1 MTVRG
6 KVGEEGMVGAE
17 VSPEEAEL
25 LARNAGLRLLSTLS
39 HYLDGDL
46 DRVDQVRYFRRHTAG
61 STRHAKTTDH
71 GATTAL
77 AFAPPDLNHHPPSFA
92 NPARGWWSDGARRR
106 GTTQTCRFVSAAFQ
120 PHTAPPHQVIKV
132 VGIVNGTPDFR
143 GHGKVRKFTSA
154 YNSQLEQ
161 WASSR
166 KPFETQ
172 FNTIPAHACAAPAGQ
187 VINGCSDVLVEVL
200 GDRGRHARTCTGSGS
215 LPAAVTCEM
224 VVRCKWPKGPSYR
237 DER

>member
-1 MTVRG
+1 MFAVRSVRHAAPIASLLRQRTMAQSAAMVHTEAHMKEIGITLPDYQDAVWSYVKAQRDGDKFYIGDHVGQDENAVTVRG

-46 DRVDQVRYFRRHTAG
+46 DRVDQV
-61 STRHAKTTDH
+61 
-71 GATTAL
+71 
-77 AFAPPDLNHHPPSFA
+77 
-92 NPARGWWSDGARRR
+92 
-106 GTTQTCRFVSAAFQ
+106 V
-120 PHTAPPHQVIKV
+120 KV

-143 GHGKVRKFTSA
+143 GHGK
-154 YNSQLEQ
+154 
-161 WASSR
+161 
-166 KPFETQ
+166 
-172 FNTIPAHACAAPAGQ
+172 

-224 VVRCKWPKGPSYR
+224 VVRVK
-237 DER
+237 D